1 MPRYRYT
8 AQDIKGNRKTGIIEA
23 ASETALIAHLR
34 EQQLYLLSYKTNAA
48 AGGSSAGMRLN
59 SKQLAQFNYEL
70 GSMLSSGISLIRAV
84 EIILRRDIPKKQRVA
99 YEEIYRSLLNGMALS
114 DSMEK
119 LGGVFPELLINM
131 YRAGE
136 ANGTLDQTANRMA
149 EHYEKEQRLKSK
161 LKSASTYPM
170 ILMCLTIAV
179 MVLIF
184 TVVLPKFL
192 ALYGDAPLPAITQA
206 VIGISILFTQ
216 HTLGLI
222 IGILLII
229 FTLMSIYRLPKVRYK
244 VDKLKLK
251 VFIIGKLMRTVY
263 TARFAR
269 TLSSLYS
276 SGLSILTA
284 LQICRG
290 TIGNA
295 YIAAQFEDLIKN
307 VRNGSALSESVE
319 QIDGYDKK
327 LSSTILIGEE
337 SGQLEHMLL
346 AVADSFDYESEQAT
360 ARLSSMLEPILIILM
375 ALLVG
380 TVIFSVMLPIIQMY
394 GNMGL

>member
-1 MPRYRYT
+1 
-8 AQDIKGNRKTGIIEA
+8 
-23 ASETALIAHLR
+23 
-34 EQQLYLLSYKTNAA
+34 
-48 AGGSSAGMRLN
+48 
-59 SKQLAQFNYEL
+59 
-70 GSMLSSGISLIRAV
+70 V
-84 EIILRRDIPKKQRVA
+84 EIILRRDIPKKQRAA
-99 YEEIYRSLLNGMALS
+99 YEDIYRSLLGGIALS
-114 DSMEK
+114 DAMEQ

-149 EHYEKEQRLKSK
+149 DHYEKEQRLKSK

-170 ILMCLTIAV
+170 ILMCLTVVV
-179 MVLIF
+179 MILIF
-184 TVVLPKFL
+184 TVVMPKFL

-206 VIGISILFTQ
+206 VVGLSNLFT
-216 HTLGLI
+216 HHAISLI
-222 IGILLII
+222 IAVLLLV
-229 FTLMSIYRLPKVRYK
+229 FGLMSLYRLPKVRYK
-244 VDKLKLK
+244 IDKLKLK
-251 VFIIGKLMRTVY
+251 IVIVGKLLGTVY

-269 TLSSLYS
+269 TLSSLYA

-295 YIAAQFEDLIKN
+295 YIAAQFDDLINN
-307 VRNGSALSESVE
+307 VRNGSALSESID

-346 AVADSFDYESEQAT
+346 AVADSFDYEAEQAT
-360 ARLSSMLEPILIILM
+360 SRLSSMLEPILIILM
-375 ALLVG
+375 SVLVG
-380 TVIFSVMLPIIQMY
+380 TVIFSVMLPIIKMY

>member
-8 AQDIKGNRKTGIIEA
+8 AKDIKGRRMTGTIEA
-23 ASETALIAHLR
+23 ASETALIAQLR
-34 EQQLYLLSYKTNAA
+34 EKQLFLLSYKTNTVAN
-48 AGGSSAGMRLN
+48 SSAGMHLN

-84 EIILRRDIPKKQRVA
+84 EIILRRDIPQKQRAA
-99 YEEIYRSLLNGMALS
+99 YEDIYRSLLGGVALS
-114 DSMEK
+114 DAMEQ

-136 ANGTLDQTANRMA
+136 ANGTLDLTANRMA
-149 EHYEKEQRLKSK
+149 DHYEKEHRLKSK

-170 ILMCLTIAV
+170 ILMCLTIVV
-179 MVLIF
+179 MILIF

-206 VIGISILFTQ
+206 VIGISNLFTQ
-216 HTLGLI
+216 HTLSLI
-222 IGILLII
+222 IGVLLLA
-229 FTLMSIYRLPKVRYK
+229 FGFMSLYRQPKVRYK
-244 VDKLKLK
+244 LDKLKLK
-251 VFIIGKLMRTVY
+251 IFIIGKLMRTVY

-290 TIGNA
+290 TIGNS
-295 YIAAQFEDLIKN
+295 YIAAQFEDMIKN
-307 VRNGSALSESVE
+307 VRNGSALSEAIE

-327 LSSTILIGEE
+327 LSSTVLIGEE

-346 AVADSFDYESEQAT
+346 AVADSFDYEAEQAT

-375 ALLVG
+375 AVLVG
-380 TVIFSVMLPIIQMY
+380 TVIFSVMLPIIKMY

>member
-1 MPRYRYT
+1 
-8 AQDIKGNRKTGIIEA
+8 
-23 ASETALIAHLR
+23 
-34 EQQLYLLSYKTNAA
+34 
-48 AGGSSAGMRLN
+48 
-59 SKQLAQFNYEL
+59 
-70 GSMLSSGISLIRAV
+70 
-84 EIILRRDIPKKQRVA
+84 KKQRAA

-206 VIGISILFTQ
+206 VVGISILFTQ